1 MRSRISEND
10 TIFCMEEA
18 YQELYNSCL
27 SELCNTRASS
37 LHSMSFGVFRK
48 DGVRITEER
57 LQTLKALNERQD
69 LYERLAEALGKE
81 TN

>member
-1 MRSRISEND
+1 
-10 TIFCMEEA
+10 
-18 YQELYNSCL
+18 
-27 SELCNTRASS
+27 
-37 LHSMSFGVFRK
+37 MSFGVFRK